1 MKLSVLFLSSCSS
14 PTKRCCQLPTH
25 LTQRAGLVER
35 QNKQEECQWMESH
48 RKQIGNTN
56 RGSKKSL
63 LPLSITICLDV
74 LKVEFPTSPTD
85 GVQPV
90 SSVYFPIRKPI
101 NIASAESINC
111 LARWPG
117 EDPQKNSI
125 YLLNPLSFRLCQPF
139 RVSYTCAKVRMFVYI
154 PLKQAK
160 SNTANMCYK

>member
-1 MKLSVLFLSSCSS
+1 MKLSVLFFSSCSS
-14 PTKRCCQLPTH
+14 PNKRCCQLPTH

-74 LKVEFPTSPTD
+74 LKVEFPTSPTEV
-85 GVQPV
+85 VQPV

-101 NIASAESINC
+101 NITSAAESINC

-139 RVSYTCAKVRMFVYI
+139 RVLY
-154 PLKQAK
+154 
-160 SNTANMCYK
+160 MCESSHVCLYSAQTVQIKHCQHVL